1 MNVHLEE
8 PLICQLCLAGGA
20 GMGCICEDCEDR
32 YNAAIA
38 RVAELEGALAIAWDA
53 LDDAWTENCPE
64 EVAIVRK
71 ALFPKP

>member
-1 MNVHLEE
+1 MSKCPHGKPIPGE
-8 PLICQLCLAGGA
+8 CQA
-20 GMGCICEDCEDR
+20 CEKMDAIHDR
-32 YNAAIA
+32 LRA
-38 RVAELEGALAIAWDA
+38 RVAELEAALAIAWDA